1 MSEDPVAT
9 DGDRPRL
16 DRPQAQAVVDVALA
30 RVFAADVVSG
40 LRADSPLSAL
50 AMTGA
55 DAVCLADAVCDAAA
69 GLSFRC
75 VIDDDAM
82 ASVRTIADLV
92 DEVVRRSREE
102 NNA

>member
-1 MSEDPVAT
+1 METVDAPSGLA
-9 DGDRPRL
+9 RS
-16 DRPQAQAVVDVALA
+16 QAQAVVDAALA
-30 RVFAADVVSG
+30 RVFPADVVTG

-50 AMTGA
+50 GMTDA
-55 DAVCLADAVCDAAA
+55 DAVCLSDAVGDAAA
-69 GLSFRC
+69 SVSFRC

-102 NNA
+102 IHE